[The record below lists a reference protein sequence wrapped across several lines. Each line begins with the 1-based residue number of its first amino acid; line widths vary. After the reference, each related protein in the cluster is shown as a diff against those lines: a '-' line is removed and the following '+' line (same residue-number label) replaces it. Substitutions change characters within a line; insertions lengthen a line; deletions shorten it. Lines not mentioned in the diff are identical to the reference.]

1 MKRNLIFSIG
11 LVSIISGGAVIA
23 RETPESCSYDEKT
36 GYFFDNGAW
45 HSNGSWEHAKKCALE
60 GRLPAS
66 VQKRLGAWGD
76 ADTRIAS
83 QKLLSENHR
92 VSSLSETTN
101 APKTSKNDDKKQEK
115 ETLAKFTGTR
125 DSSSGYGLK

>member
-1 MKRNLIFSIG
+1 MKRNLIFCIG

-36 GYFFDNGAW
+36 GYFFDKGVW
-45 HSNGSWEHAKKCALE
+45 HSTGSWEHAKNCALE

-66 VQKRLGAWGD
+66 VQQRLGAWGD

-83 QKLLSENHR
+83 QKLLTENHR
-92 VSSLSETTN
+92 VSSLSKTTN
-101 APKTSKNDDKKQEK
+101 TPQTSEIDDVKPKNER
-115 ETLAKFTGTR
+115 LAKLSKTPA
-125 DSSSGYGLK
+125 S